1 MMKIV
6 QSLQELERHW
16 AVMKTYEG
24 YPSGTTTINPAVIEG
39 KACGVCADECQ
50 LWITVHFYP
59 NETHEQI
66 IKRN

>member
-1 MMKIV
+1 MKIV

-39 KACGVCADECQ
+39 EGMRRLLRMSASYG
-50 LWITVHFYP
+50 
-59 NETHEQI
+59 
-66 IKRN
+66 

>member
-24 YPSGTTTINPAVIEG
+24 YPSGTTTINPAVIE
-39 KACGVCADECQ
+39 ACGVLRMSAS
-50 LWITVHFYP
+50 YG
-59 NETHEQI
+59 
-66 IKRN
+66 